1 MIDVYI
7 GIRIESAENLSEI
20 TSILN
25 IEPTMQHENGDLI
38 GYDVKSKCNSWTLK
52 RQLVKNGTTIMT
64 VKNFFEQYSS
74 ILENKDKLIKNGSMC
89 TRLRYL
95 RIPMLL
101 PKCTW
106 RQLPMTRTNGFIKWE
121 SNKFFRDVVK
131 NGILFTCFFIC
142 RIPD

>member
-74 ILENKDKLIKNGSMC
+74 ILENKNKLIKNGSMRI
-89 TRLRYL
+89 RLSLISLYGQL
-95 RIPMLL
+95 NYTLAPEDIAFLNDLHIPLEISVFSYGGCD
-101 PKCTW
+101 P
-106 RQLPMTRTNGFIKWE
+106 
-121 SNKFFRDVVK
+121 
-131 NGILFTCFFIC
+131 
-142 RIPD
+142 